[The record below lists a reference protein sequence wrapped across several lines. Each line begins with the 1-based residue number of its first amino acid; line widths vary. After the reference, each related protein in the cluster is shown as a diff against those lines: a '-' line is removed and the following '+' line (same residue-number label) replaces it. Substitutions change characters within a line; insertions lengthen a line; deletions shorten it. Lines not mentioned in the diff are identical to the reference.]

1 MRMRQWIIVALMAL
15 LALPVAAQDDELKT
29 EPGYVDFGSLESVYG
44 EPKVMVNIGAMLLA
58 FMGQA
63 ADSHDPEVAE
73 FMREL
78 KGVRINIYS
87 TEGQVAPAMDQVAKV
102 KSMLRAQSWE
112 QVVQVQEDDE
122 QVQIYMKGGAEG
134 MQGLT
139 VMAVDDEEA
148 VFLNIL
154 GNIDPS
160 KVGTLMEQFDIDL
173 PQP

>member
-63 ADSHDPEVAE
+63 ADGHDPEVAE

-122 QVQIYMKGGAEG
+122 
-134 MQGLT
+134 
-139 VMAVDDEEA
+139 
-148 VFLNIL
+148 
-154 GNIDPS
+154 
-160 KVGTLMEQFDIDL
+160 
-173 PQP
+173 